1 MFTFFDGYYN
11 DGGNYQNIKS
21 MFQAVKKDELHHPTF
36 SVCDGLVINFYEN
49 SFKINGA
56 CSACIIDTD
65 DEQVIASV
73 SFNSLDEAI
82 EFFADTNKVLLYF
95 EAKAFDY
102 RKQWQ
107 EYCERVKAFA
117 STHTED
123 ETNEQFEEFSDL
135 HKDYY
140 GVRPH
145 CSPYVY
151 FMG

>member
-1 MFTFFDGYYN
+1 MFKFIDGYCD
-11 DGGNYQNIKS
+11 DGGKYSDIDA
-21 MFQAVKKDELHHPTF
+21 MFQAVKKDELHLPTF
-36 SVCDGLVINFYEN
+36 SVCDGLVVDFFEGYRDNT
-49 SFKINGA
+49 GA
-56 CSACIIDTD
+56 CSARIFKTN
-65 DEQVIASV
+65 DEQVVASV
-73 SFNSLDEAI
+73 SFNSLNEAI

-135 HKDYY
+135 YKDYY